1 MFRVRKH
8 SGITSIPSDF
18 NVDVPV
24 IEVDKKGT
32 RLQRVINVPIS
43 SIEDKIPS
51 PDEYRLSDLLAAGV
65 PLHPV
70 SSNILDSSPSE
81 SEVNSFL
88 DKIENDVEPSKE

>member
-1 MFRVRKH
+1 MFKARKH
-8 SGITSIPSDF
+8 SGLTSTPSDF

-24 IEVDKKGT
+24 IEVDKNGT
-32 RLQRVINVPIS
+32 RLQRVVSFPIS
-43 SIEDKIPS
+43 SIDDKIPS

-81 SEVNSFL
+81 SDVSSFL
-88 DKIENDVEPSKE
+88 DKLENYDKPSKE

>member
-1 MFRVRKH
+1 MFKARKH
-8 SGITSIPSDF
+8 TGLTSSPSDF

-24 IEVDKKGT
+24 IEVDKNGT
-32 RLQRVINVPIS
+32 RLQRVVNVPIS
-43 SIEDKIPS
+43 SIENNVPS

-70 SSNILDSSPSE
+70 SANILDNSPSE

-88 DKIENDVEPSKE
+88 DKLEKSDEPSKE